1 MIKNKTDNKKGLV
14 ALTATAVAAITV
26 LVVTI
31 AAIGAAPFSY
41 QQASEQT
48 GPRITSDNIVDGEV
62 RNQDLATDAA

>member
-1 MIKNKTDNKKGLV
+1 
-14 ALTATAVAAITV
+14 V

-41 QQASEQT
+41 QQAPEQT